1 MTKQPE
7 QNKPSVL
14 VVDDEQQMREM
25 IRSILEAEG
34 YHVLEA
40 SNGFEAIQRIEYHQA
55 DFIILDVMMPKLDGY
70 ETLDILRKQS
80 DLPVLML
87 TAKSAETDKVEG
99 LKAGADDYLTK
110 PFGREEL
117 LARIEA
123 ILRRSNVY
131 PMHHN
136 GEAISKEP
144 ENYQFENIQLY
155 IKSKKVLVDDKT
167 VALTKKEFEILELF
181 MKHPEQV
188 FTREQLLESIL
199 GLDYLSASSRTVDT
213 HVKTLRLKL
222 GEAGT
227 HIQTVWG
234 IGYKLETHR

>member
-1 MTKQPE
+1 MTKQ
-7 QNKPSVL
+7 QILNKPSVL

-40 SNGFEAIQRIEYHQA
+40 ANGFEAIQRIEYHKA

-70 ETLDILRKQS
+70 ETLEILRKQS

-117 LARIEA
+117 LARMEA
-123 ILRRSNVY
+123 ILRRSNTY
-131 PMHHN
+131 PTYQN
-136 GEAISKEP
+136 GEAVSKEP
-144 ENYQFENIQLY
+144 ESYQFENIQLF
-155 IKSKKVLVDDKT
+155 IKSKKVLVDEKT
-167 VALTKKEFEILELF
+167 VPLTKKEFEILELF
-181 MKHPEQV
+181 MKHTEQV
-188 FTREQLLESIL
+188 FTREQLLESIW

-222 GEAGT
+222 GDAGT
-227 HIQTVWG
+227 YIQTVWG
-234 IGYKLETHR
+234 VGYKLECDR